1 MCERE
6 EYTPTTDEVRNNMA
20 LGVAV
25 AQACADDGHPDL
37 PQNID
42 WPMGS
47 ARPAAKKQFDSWL
60 SAHDRALRD
69 QIERLQATVHVLTS
83 ERDAA
88 LVRNDDL
95 IVTHS
100 AECEQAW
107 REGYYTGKRDYAG
120 SVMGGTPISTPNPYT
135 ARIAR
140 GEGSE

>member
-1 MCERE
+1 MSERE

-60 SAHDRALRD
+60 SAHERALRENIARA
-69 QIERLQATVHVLTS
+69 IEDRREHFIAETTLTLGGLPAWT
-83 ERDAA
+83 DAY
-88 LVRNDDL
+88 LNGLDDA
-95 IVTHS
+95 IDV
-100 AECEQAW
+100 
-107 REGYYTGKRDYAG
+107 
-120 SVMGGTPISTPNPYT
+120 
-135 ARIAR
+135 AR
-140 GEGSE
+140 GEEQTDE